1 MDGEPYRGVAYPR
14 QQYKDSGT
22 GADRFTVRRD
32 TGGDYRIFTVT
43 SGRVVSISGITIS
56 GGNVPGDFPGDF
68 GGGIAN
74 RGTLTVSDST
84 ISGNSSGGFGGGI
97 VNSTSLTS
105 TTITNSTISGN
116 SAASLGGGVL
126 NFNGPT
132 VIKFSTIIKNSAPA
146 GEGSGVASFCDNAT
160 STEVLS
166 SIISANINTDV
177 DFVHF
182 TDCSGAPFSI
192 NSFVSNGYNLIGD
205 GNATGDDDPT
215 TDDNPFSETGDQI
228 DVTNPGLGALADN
241 GGPTM
246 THALLAGSPA
256 IDKGNTDF
264 TTDQRSEPRPFD
276 DPGIA
281 PATGGDDSDIGS
293 FAAQSV
299 LNSAPDADDDA
310 YSTNEDTALNVG
322 AAQGVLAND
331 TDPDSGDTLSAV
343 KMTDP
348 SHGQLTLNNDGSFT
362 YTPDANYNNTAAN
375 PDTFTYKAND
385 GTADSIVATV
395 NITVNAVNDV
405 PSFTKGADQS
415 VNEDAGAQSVSG
427 WATNISAGPS
437 DESGQQVSFEA
448 TNDNPSLFT
457 AAGQRAIS
465 SDGTLTYTPAQ
476 NANGSATVSV
486 KATDD
491 GGTTDGGQ
499 DTSATQTFT
508 ITVTAVTDAPTVAV
522 APGGSCGSS
531 SDMRGTVNLAL
542 SDPDDPPQSLT
553 LSASSSNR
561 SILPNSNISF
571 GGAPTPLAP

>member
-1 MDGEPYRGVAYPR
+1 VWGLLLAYLSSPAWAETITVNSTADPGAEDAQCTLREAITSANTDTAFGGCATGSGDDIIDIGVT
-14 QQYKDSGT
+14 GT
-22 GADRFTVRRD
+22 VNLTAQLPDLSSNLEIEGPGADQLTVARSD
-32 TGGDYRIFTVT
+32 TADNFRIFTVT
-43 SGRVVSISGITIS
+43 SGSVVSISGITIS
-56 GGNVPGDFPGDF
+56 GGNVPGDFPGDS

-84 ISGNSSGGFGGGI
+84 ISDNSSGGFGGGLYNDGARGGVTLTVSDSTISGNSSGGFDGGI

-116 SAASLGGGVL
+116 SAASSGGGVL
-126 NFNGPT
+126 NVNGPT
-132 VIKFSTIIKNSAPA
+132 VIKFSTITNNSAPA

-166 SIISANINTDV
+166 SIISANTNTDV

-182 TDCSGAPFSI
+182 TECSGASFRI

-228 DVTNPGLGALADN
+228 DVTNPGLGDLADN

-246 THALLAGSPA
+246 THALLAGSLA
-256 IDKGNTDF
+256 IDKGNTDL
-264 TTDQRSEPRPFD
+264 TTDQRGEPRPFD
-276 DPGIA
+276 DPSIA

-293 FAAQSV
+293 FEVQSV
-299 LNSAPDADDDA
+299 LNSAPDADDDG

-331 TDPDSGDTLSAV
+331 TDPASGDTLSAV

-348 SHGQLTLNNDGSFT
+348 SHGQLKLNNDGSFT

-375 PDTFTYKAND
+375 SDTFTYKVND
-385 GTADSIVATV
+385 GTADSNVATV
-395 NITVNAVNDV
+395 NITVNAVNDA

-427 WATNISAGPS
+427 
-437 DESGQQVSFEA
+437 
-448 TNDNPSLFT
+448 
-457 AAGQRAIS
+457 
-465 SDGTLTYTPAQ
+465 
-476 NANGSATVSV
+476 
-486 KATDD
+486 
-491 GGTTDGGQ
+491 
-499 DTSATQTFT
+499 
-508 ITVTAVTDAPTVAV
+508 
-522 APGGSCGSS
+522 
-531 SDMRGTVNLAL
+531 
-542 SDPDDPPQSLT
+542 
-553 LSASSSNR
+553 
-561 SILPNSNISF
+561 
-571 GGAPTPLAP
+571 